1 MTESRWVLQLCHGYK
16 APFLDVAR
24 QYATLFTGTDYKV
37 LTAFLCGEPD
47 EQVVVSAAS
56 DEVLFLG
63 LKSADLNGLKRGII
77 KQISG
82 LHQQR
87 NFHFAIAHRNKPV
100 YICTH
105 LPDLPVIGVYH
116 AFGAFDRLGR
126 RLYAHWRRERLMLLL
141 GVSDAV
147 RDDLRS
153 ALPSFS
159 PGQIQTL
166 YNRIEPAQLQ
176 AVQYSAAEA
185 RERLGLA
192 AEDYVIANVGRLHPD
207 KDQAT
212 LLRAFAHCAE
222 WLPQAL
228 LLIIGTGRLE
238 AKLKQQAEQ
247 LGIQDRVRFAGVV
260 AEAPRY
266 FRAFDLFVLSS
277 DHEPFGMVLL
287 EAMAAGVPLIATRC
301 GGAQEVV
308 ADTGGLFDVGDDQA
322 LAELMLQFHALPS
335 AERERLTQAM
345 GQRLRQHFTDEAVK
359 ARFWSLPRIQ
369 SLIDTD
375 S

>member
-1 MTESRWVLQLCHGYK
+1 MNKTRWVLQVCHGYK
-16 APFLDVAR
+16 PPFLDVAR
-24 QYATLFTGTDYKV
+24 QYASLFADTGYAV
-37 LTAFLCGEPD
+37 LTVFLCGESD
-47 EQVVVSAAS
+47 EKIAAGAAS
-56 DEVLFLG
+56 DEVLFLR
-63 LKSADLNGLKRGII
+63 LDSADLKGLKRGII
-77 KQISG
+77 KQIAR

-105 LPDLPVIGVYH
+105 LPGLPVIGVYH

-126 RLYAHWRRERLMLLL
+126 RLYARWRRERLALLL

-147 RDDLRS
+147 RDDVRS
-153 ALPSFS
+153 ALPSF
-159 PGQIQTL
+159 PPEQIQTL
-166 YNRIEPAQLQ
+166 YNRIDPLQLQ
-176 AVQYSAAEA
+176 SLQYTATEA

-192 AEDYVIANVGRLHPD
+192 VDDFVIANVGRLHPD

-212 LLRAFAHCAE
+212 LLRAFARCAE
-222 WLPQAL
+222 RLPRAL

-238 AKLKQQAEQ
+238 SKLKQEAEQ
-247 LGIQDRVRFAGVV
+247 LGIQGRVRFTGAV

-287 EAMAAGVPLIATRC
+287 EAMAAGAPLIATRC

-308 ADTGGLFDVGDDQA
+308 ADAGGLFDIGDDQA
-322 LAELMLQFHALPS
+322 LAELMLQFHNMPP
-335 AERERLTQAM
+335 AERERLVQVM
-345 GQRLRQHFTDEAVK
+345 DQRLQQHFTDMAVK
-359 ARFWSLPRIQ
+359 ERFWLMPRIR
-369 SLIDTD
+369 SLINMD